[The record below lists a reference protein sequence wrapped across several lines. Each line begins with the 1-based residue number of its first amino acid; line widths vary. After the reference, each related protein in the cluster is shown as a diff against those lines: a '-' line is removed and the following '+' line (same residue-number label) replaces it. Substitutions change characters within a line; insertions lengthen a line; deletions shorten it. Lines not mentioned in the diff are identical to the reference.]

1 VLAMGDQ
8 QTTGVPVGGKPI
20 LNYQYRNRY
29 RVGDFERSAE
39 LHRRLRPDLLIS
51 GHWPPQEVTEEY
63 LDRLEE
69 DGRRVDQLHRE
80 LLPVD
85 VDFGAEGFGA
95 RIEPYRAAVTSGGTL
110 ELDVVVRN
118 PFDRPEAARV
128 RLVVP
133 SGWPEPEPQELELA
147 PLGEDAVRFELAL
160 AGVSPVARARV
171 AADLTVGGTSFGQQA
186 EALVDVS

>member
-1 VLAMGDQ
+1 MLATGDQ
-8 QTTGVPVGGKPI
+8 QTTGVAAGEKPV

-51 GHWPPQEVTEEY
+51 GHWPFQRVTEEY
-63 LDRLEE
+63 LDRLEK
-69 DGRRVDQLHRE
+69 DGRRLDELHRE
-80 LLPVD
+80 LLPAE

-95 RIEPYRAAVTSGGTL
+95 RIEPYRALAERGGTL

-118 PFDRPEAARV
+118 PYDRPERAVV

-133 SGWPEPEPQELELA
+133 TGWSEPEPREVELA
-147 PLGEDAVRFELAL
+147 PLGEGVVRFAL
-160 AGVSPVARARV
+160 DLTGIAPVARARV
-171 AADLTVGGTSFGQQA
+171 GADLTVGGTPFGQQA
-186 EALVDVS
+186 EALVDVG

>member
-1 VLAMGDQ
+1 
-8 QTTGVPVGGKPI
+8 
-20 LNYQYRNRY
+20 
-29 RVGDFERSAE
+29 
-39 LHRRLRPDLLIS
+39 
-51 GHWPPQEVTEEY
+51 
-63 LDRLEE
+63 
-69 DGRRVDQLHRE
+69 
-80 LLPVD
+80 
-85 VDFGAEGFGA
+85 
-95 RIEPYRAAVTSGGTL
+95 VTSGGTL